1 MPANLAAVRAEVL
14 PVIRKPFVFPEDILA
29 ALRQDET
36 VWANYQQFS
45 EPYKRIRVA
54 YIDAARRRPE
64 EFQKRLD
71 SFLDK
76 TRRGKLI
83 RGYGGIEKYYR

>member
-1 MPANLAAVRAEVL
+1 MSAFTRWVDGEAAVPLHAEF
-14 PVIRKPFVFPEDILA
+14 KPIKEKKPNKKHKHASLGD
-29 ALRQDET
+29 RQ
-36 VWANYQQFS
+36 
-45 EPYKRIRVA
+45 
-54 YIDAARRRPE
+54 
-64 EFQKRLD
+64 RLD